1 MSGGLSVTGC
11 LNDFSLYVFHPYGAG
26 RKQRPEDMVFSPL
39 TSEERKDSLSVHVAF
54 VKFHL
59 SRSRKLTY
67 DQDNKQNVGNKHGT
81 NSGNAC
87 VRFSTIIN
95 IGSASFKYDMRRLT
109 EILIFPRAWYRR
121 SLVRR
126 LFLGELKTTS
136 FHREENMETSA
147 VMASMSLKKTSTSA
161 PPPPA
166 VAPVSG
172 KISLV

>member
-95 IGSASFKYDMRRLT
+95 IGK
-109 EILIFPRAWYRR
+109 
-121 SLVRR
+121 
-126 LFLGELKTTS
+126 
-136 FHREENMETSA
+136 END
-147 VMASMSLKKTSTSA
+147 
-161 PPPPA
+161 
-166 VAPVSG
+166 
-172 KISLV
+172 